1 MDIVDL
7 REFYGS
13 RLGLATRRSLAG
25 RLRPRLAGFEGG
37 RVLGLGYAMPYLSD
51 CLGKA
56 EAQLAFMMARQGV
69 FRWPEEGAVQ
79 SALVDECDLPLLE
92 SVVDAVLV
100 VHGLEL
106 TDAPQEMLR
115 EIWRVLAPQ
124 GRLFLVVPNRR
135 GVWARF
141 DSSPF
146 GHGQPFSKPQLSG
159 LLRESQFSVVSWS
172 YALYFPPSTRSTV
185 LSAAPA
191 IEGLGSRLMPAL
203 SGVIIVEA
211 VKQVYAVS
219 SGKRARRISPHARP
233 ALSPLPA
240 TRRIGADPQGIVRP
254 GGLS

>member
-13 RLGLATRRSLAG
+13 KLGLATRRSLAG
-25 RLRPRLAGFEGG
+25 QLRPRLAGLAGA

-51 CLGKA
+51 CIVKP

-69 FRWPEEGAVQ
+69 FRWPDSGAVQ

-92 SVVDAVLV
+92 SVVDVALV

-135 GVWARF
+135 GVWARV
-141 DSSPF
+141 DTSPF
-146 GHGQPFSKPQLSG
+146 GHGQPFSKPQLST
-159 LLRESQFSVVSWS
+159 LLKDSQFSVVSWS
-172 YALYFPPSTRSTV
+172 SALYFPPSTRAPI
-185 LSAAPA
+185 LSAASV
-191 IEGLGSRLMPAL
+191 IEEVGSRLMPAL
-203 SGVIIVEA
+203 AGAIIVEA
-211 VKQVYAVS
+211 VKQVYAAAQ
-219 SGKRARRISPHARP
+219 GKRLRRIPARTRP
-233 ALSPLPA
+233 ALAPVPA
-240 TRRIGADPQGIVRP
+240 KGAWRHP
-254 GGLS
+254 

>member
-25 RLRPRLAGFEGG
+25 QLRPKLAGLVGAK
-37 RVLGLGYAMPYLSD
+37 VMGLGYAMPYLAD
-51 CLGKA
+51 CIVKS

-69 FRWPEEGAVQ
+69 FRWPDSGHVQ

-92 SVVDAVLV
+92 SVVDVALV

-141 DSSPF
+141 DTSPF
-146 GHGQPFSKPQLSG
+146 GHGQPFSKPQLSA
-159 LLRESQFSVVSWS
+159 LLKESQFSVVSWS
-172 YALYFPPSTRSTV
+172 YALYFPPTTSGAV

-203 SGVIIVEA
+203 SGAIIVEA
-211 VKQVYAVS
+211 AKQVYAVAQ
-219 SGKRARRISPHARP
+219 GKRLRRIPARSRP
-233 ALSPLPA
+233 ALAPVPA
-240 TRRIGADPQGIVRP
+240 KGAWRHP
-254 GGLS
+254 

>member
-25 RLRPRLAGFEGG
+25 RLRPRLASLGNLAAG

-51 CLGKA
+51 CLAGA
-56 EAQLAFMMARQGV
+56 ETQLAFMMARQGV

-79 SALVDECDLPLLE
+79 STLVDECDLPLLE
-92 SVVDAVLV
+92 SVVDVALV

-106 TDAPQEMLR
+106 TDAPRDMLR
-115 EIWRVLAPQ
+115 EMWRVLAPQ

-135 GVWARF
+135 GLWARF

-146 GHGQPFSKPQLSG
+146 GYGQPFSRPQLSR
-159 LLRESQFSVVSWS
+159 LLKESQFSVVSWS
-172 YALYFPPSTRSTV
+172 YALYFPPSTRSAV

-211 VKQVYAVS
+211 VKQVYAVAP
-219 SGKRARRISPHARP
+219 GKRVRRISPRARP
-233 ALSPLPA
+233 ALSPLPT
-240 TRRIGADPQGIVRP
+240 TRLIKANP
-254 GGLS
+254 

>member
-25 RLRPRLAGFEGG
+25 RLRPRLAGVPGG
-37 RVLGLGYAMPYLSD
+37 RIMGLGYAMPYLVD
-51 CLGKA
+51 CVEKPQ
-56 EAQLAFMMARQGV
+56 AQLAFMMARQGV
-69 FRWPEEGAVQ
+69 FRWPEDGPVQ

-92 SVVDAVLV
+92 SVIDAALV
-100 VHGLEL
+100 IHGLEL
-106 TDAPQEMLR
+106 TDSPQDMLR

-124 GRLFLVVPNRR
+124 GRLLLAVPNRR

-146 GHGQPFSKPQLSG
+146 GHGQPFSRPQLSA
-159 LLRESQFSVVSWS
+159 LLKESQFSVISWS
-172 YALYFPPSTRSTV
+172 HALYFPPSTYSAV

-211 VKQVYAVS
+211 VKQVYAVAA
-219 SGKRARRISPHARP
+219 GKRIRRLLARP
-233 ALSPLPA
+233 RPVLAPVPA
-240 TRRIGADPQGIVRP
+240 TRRLPAD
-254 GGLS
+254 S

>member
-13 RLGLATRRSLAG
+13 KLGLATRRSLAG
-25 RLRPRLAGFEGG
+25 QLRPRLAGHVGG
-37 RVLGLGYAMPYLSD
+37 TVMGLGYAMPYLND
-51 CLGKA
+51 CVVQP

-69 FRWPEEGAVQ
+69 FRWPETGGVQ

-92 SVVDAVLV
+92 SVVDLALV

-141 DSSPF
+141 DTSPF
-146 GHGQPFSKPQLSG
+146 GHGQPYSRPQLSA
-159 LLRESQFSVVSWS
+159 LLRESQFSIVSWS
-172 YALYFPPSTRSTV
+172 HALYFPPSAWSAV

-191 IEGLGSRLMPAL
+191 MDGLGARLMPAL
-203 SGVIIVEA
+203 SGAIIVEA
-211 VKQVYAVS
+211 AKQIYAVAQ
-219 SGKRARRISPHARP
+219 GKRLRRSLARSRP
-233 ALSPLPA
+233 ALAPA
-240 TRRIGADPQGIVRP
+240 VPAKGAWRHP
-254 GGLS
+254 

>member
-13 RLGLATRRSLAG
+13 KLGLATRRSLAG
-25 RLRPRLAGFEGG
+25 QLRPRLAGFSGG
-37 RVLGLGYAMPYLSD
+37 TVMGLGYAMPYLAD
-51 CLGKA
+51 CVVKPDS
-56 EAQLAFMMARQGV
+56 QLAFMMARQGV

-92 SVVDAVLV
+92 SVVDVALV

-106 TDAPQEMLR
+106 TDAPAEMLR

-141 DSSPF
+141 DTSPF
-146 GHGQPFSKPQLSG
+146 GHGQPFSRPQLSA
-159 LLRESQFSVVSWS
+159 LLKESQFSVVSWS
-172 YALYFPPSTRSTV
+172 YALYFPPSARAAI

-203 SGVIIVEA
+203 SGAIIVEA
-211 VKQVYAVS
+211 AKQVYAVAQ
-219 SGKRARRISPHARP
+219 GKRLRRIAVRARP
-233 ALSPLPA
+233 ALSPVPA
-240 TRRIGADPQGIVRP
+240 KGAWRHP
-254 GGLS
+254 